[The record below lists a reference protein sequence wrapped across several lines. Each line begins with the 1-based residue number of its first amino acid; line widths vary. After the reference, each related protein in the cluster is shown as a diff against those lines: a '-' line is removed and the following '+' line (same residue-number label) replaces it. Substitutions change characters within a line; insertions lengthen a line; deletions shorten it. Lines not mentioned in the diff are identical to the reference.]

1 MDLGEVDTSCAD
13 REEITRL
20 LTEDA
25 LAAYEKREEE
35 LGDELM
41 RYLER
46 QILLQIIDNRWR
58 EHLYEMDYMREGIHL
73 RGFAQIDPLVA
84 YKNEGFTMFRDLMN
98 SIWEEFAR
106 VIFHVEV
113 NIEPTDFEPE
123 PAAAPQELSY
133 AGGGAEQPSAMDEAA
148 QAAMAQGAAPA
159 AGAAAGDGRRG
170 RRQRGL
176 EREPGDRRQVGPR
189 QDRAQRPVLVRLG
202 QEVQEVPRRL
212 TARG

>member
-1 MDLGEVDTSCAD
+1 VDLRQVDTSSGD
-13 REEITRL
+13 REEIARL

-25 LAAYEKREEE
+25 RAAYEKREGE

-46 QILLQIIDNRWR
+46 QILLQIIDNRWK

-106 VIFHVEV
+106 IIFHVEV
-113 NIEPTDFEPE
+113 NIEPADFEPE
-123 PAAAPQELSY
+123 PEASAQELSY
-133 AGGGAEQPSAMDEAA
+133 AGGGADQPSALDEAA
-148 QAAMAQGAAPA
+148 QAAMAQGAPPAAA
-159 AGAAAGDGRRG
+159 AGAAAVGAATAGGNGATSENPETVVKSDRDKIGRNDPCWCGSG
-170 RRQRGL
+170 RKYKKCHG
-176 EREPGDRRQVGPR
+176 
-189 QDRAQRPVLVRLG
+189 A
-202 QEVQEVPRRL
+202 
-212 TARG
+212 